1 MHPTLGDENRRL
13 ADILSKLPPTR
24 VLVVGDL
31 ILDRYAD
38 GMARRV
44 SPEAP
49 VLVFDYERD
58 RYLLGGAC
66 NVGANLSTLG
76 AAASVLGVIGDDEPG
91 ERLRSLLK
99 DADIDT
105 QALVV
110 DETRPTTR
118 KTRYVSKTLQVL
130 RVDQESRAPVSGRA

>member
-1 MHPTLGDENRRL
+1 MTHPLRGENRRL
-13 ADILSKLPPTR
+13 ADILSKLPSTR

-38 GMARRV
+38 GKAGRV

-49 VLVFDYERD
+49 VLVFDFERD

-76 AAASVLGVIGDDEPG
+76 AAVSVLGVVGQDESGD
-91 ERLRSLLK
+91 RLRSLLA
-99 DADIDT
+99 DANIDT
-105 QALVV
+105 GIPQ
-110 DETRPTTR
+110 
-118 KTRYVSKTLQVL
+118 
-130 RVDQESRAPVSGRA
+130 G

>member
-1 MHPTLGDENRRL
+1 MSATIGDENRRL
-13 ADILSKLPPTR
+13 ADVLSALPPTR
-24 VLVVGDL
+24 ILVVGDL

-38 GMARRV
+38 GKAERV

-76 AAASVLGVIGDDEPG
+76 AAASVLGVVGDD
-91 ERLRSLLK
+91 
-99 DADIDT
+99 
-105 QALVV
+105 
-110 DETRPTTR
+110 
-118 KTRYVSKTLQVL
+118 
-130 RVDQESRAPVSGRA
+130 